1 MTCYPVKTEN
11 RIFVK
16 ANGFLSFIKNMS
28 KNIGKNISKN
38 VSTIYS
44 QKRFDHARRSG
55 TDTLKILPKE
65 WLKNTAE
72 ATGDLIGNKIADK
85 ITSVSRKKSAK

>member
-55 TDTLKILPKE
+55 TDS
-65 WLKNTAE
+65 LKNTSKRV
-72 ATGDLIGNKIADK
+72 IQKY
-85 ITSVSRKKSAK
+85 SRSNWWFDWQ

>member
-1 MTCYPVKTEN
+1 
-11 RIFVK
+11 
-16 ANGFLSFIKNMS
+16 MS

-55 TDTLKILPKE
+55 TDTLKILPNE
-65 WLKNTAE
+65 
-72 ATGDLIGNKIADK
+72 
-85 ITSVSRKKSAK
+85 

>member
-1 MTCYPVKTEN
+1 MLISLYLVLFEYTKTIKKTTCYPVKTEN

-55 TDTLKILPKE
+55 TDTLKILPNE
-65 WLKNTAE
+65 
-72 ATGDLIGNKIADK
+72 
-85 ITSVSRKKSAK
+85 